1 MELEVVTGGLAVDIS
16 YGSLGAAIDLE
27 VSNTPQISGIALA
40 VVPTPGPTGPQ
51 GPPGAGGFEY
61 AQASASASWS
71 VTHGLGR
78 YPLASEIIVGNEVVH
93 ADITYPTV
101 NTVSV
106 VFASP
111 QSGFLRLV

>member
-16 YGSLGAAIDLE
+16 YGSLAPAIDVE
-27 VSNTPQISGIALA
+27 VSNSPQISGVALS

-51 GPPGAGGFEY
+51 GPPGAGGFTY
-61 AQASASASWS
+61 TQSTASASWS

-78 YPLASEIIVGNEVVH
+78 YPLASEIVVGNEVVN